1 MTGMRPMRRSGER
14 QCRHTYV
21 GEVEEGL
28 QDGEDDG
35 RVVELQSVLE
45 HVQDIVQ
52 IVLGGR
58 MPQRLWSQ
66 DGND

>member
-1 MTGMRPMRRSGER
+1 MGNWVPA
-14 QCRHTYV
+14 YV

-58 MPQRLWSQ
+58 MPQRLWPR
-66 DGND
+66 DRNDDYRNSEIINK